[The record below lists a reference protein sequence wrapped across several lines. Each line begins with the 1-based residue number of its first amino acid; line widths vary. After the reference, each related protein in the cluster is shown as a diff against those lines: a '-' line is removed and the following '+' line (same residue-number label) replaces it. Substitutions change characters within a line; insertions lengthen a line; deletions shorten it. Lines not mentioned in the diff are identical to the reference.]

1 MQNTIDILIQA
12 RDQATA
18 TIKRASASI
27 DSFAEKNKA
36 GMQAIG
42 LASGVALTG
51 IVALGTGAL
60 QQASKMQDLRQ
71 QFDTLTGS
79 AEKGKG
85 LFMEIQKVASQ
96 TPYDSEQ
103 LARATSTMLGFGV
116 AQEKVMWSMKMLGDI
131 SLGNGERLQSLSL
144 AFGQVQ
150 ASGRLMGGD
159 LLQMVNAGFNP
170 LEAIAKRTGET
181 MIAVKERMSAGGV
194 SVNEVEQ
201 AMKDATSEG
210 GRFFWGMEKA
220 SKTFSGVM
228 STLRDNIGITLAS
241 IGGFSNGEVVEGG
254 LLDRLTDAMNAVMP
268 YLERFSAWASEN
280 GTTIMIIGGIVW
292 ALSAMGVALAS
303 MGFIIP
309 AITAWFATI
318 SAVIGA
324 IWAPIIIAIWAIT
337 ALWIAWSTNFL
348 GIQDI
353 TKWAWDWIV
362 ETFNAGV
369 AWIMEIIQPFLNEIT
384 VFWEENG
391 KTIIEWLKIFWE
403 VVKAI
408 FSEWFEFLKLYLGTS
423 WDIMVWIFWTAFE
436 LIKWIFK
443 ISLELLTWVL
453 TVWMQ
458 LFQGEWSLAWETV
471 KDTLLKIWNTIV
483 DTWKAVFERLENTI
497 KSIVERVENY
507 VKWAL
512 VRIKDTL
519 KEIVTLWNANTQ
531 TYNWYTWELK
541 WELFDGARASGGPV
555 RGGGT
560 YLVGERWPELFTPRS
575 SGSIV
580 PNNALGGMSVSI
592 NFGGV
597 SVRDDSDIQKISNLV
612 TEEMT
617 RKLRLYNL
625 WIA

>member
-519 KEIVTLWNANTQ
+519 KEIVTLGNADTQ
-531 TYNWYTWELK
+531 TYNGI
-541 WELFDGARASGGPV
+541 DGARASGGPV
-555 RGGGT
+555 RGGGP
-560 YLVGERWPELFTPRS
+560 YLVWERWPELFTPRS

>member
-519 KEIVTLWNANTQ
+519 KEIVTLGNADTQ
-531 TYNWYTWELK
+531 TYNGI
-541 WELFDGARASGGPV
+541 DGARASGGPV

-560 YLVGERWPELFTPRS
+560 YLVWERWPELFTPRS

-580 PNNALGGMSVSI
+580 PNNAMGGVSVSI

-597 SVRDDSDIQKISNLV
+597 SVRDDSDIKKISDLV

>member
-592 NFGGV
+592 KFGGV
-597 SVRDDSDIQKISNLV
+597 SVRSDSDVQGIARTVTDELTRQIQLS
-612 TEEMT
+612 
-617 RKLRLYNL
+617 NL